1 MRENFPLRIP
11 LERNTDELGLIP
23 VGEELLMQRA
33 NVVLGAT
40 MHKWNLYLTDDD
52 AANTHQCE
60 GILYRGWAIGDWAMD
75 WAIESKLSAVLSP
88 RWRTLVAPTLLI
100 CILLY
105 AALLRFDALFKSY
118 GPYDQ
123 PRWLASMQP
132 AVGAAAAAITPD
144 WPWRRD
150 TTPYVGGDPINY
162 LKFARQMRNFYAAHV
177 REPMFPAVTKIGLR
191 LAGDADVGISVT
203 SITFGLLT
211 LVATYALGTS
221 VASPMVGLAA
231 AAMLGIDH
239 SAVYWAIGGW
249 RDELFAFFAVS
260 CAWAFLRFAR
270 HPTRANAVL
279 AGALSGGACLT
290 RITTI
295 ALIAPAVVWL
305 LMMWNSRRLRDT
317 EQTARRQ
324 GLALAVG
331 VMAVIIAPF
340 LINCAIATGDPLY
353 AINNHTD
360 FYLKREGA
368 PDVTPISAVRYSVD
382 KFESRPIAA
391 TDNAVRGIFVY
402 PFANKWVGLNL
413 WYQGLGTV
421 LAGLAITGL
430 VAWLW
435 WPEGRLLLVMFF
447 GSLVPFSMTWT
458 VLGGAEWRLT
468 FFAYAFYLIAAFWVV
483 DKAVRFARGALVE
496 RDLTAW
502 APITRHQ
509 ILRTVAIVLAL
520 VLVAGVWSFAVPY
533 ALVREAFTDGGA
545 ATIAAGPRDRWFF
558 ADGWSGLV
566 VEGNVT
572 MRVAAKP
579 GATLRIL
586 LPEARSYALT
596 LRTDPVDPSA
606 AAQQIV
612 HVSLNG
618 TRLDDLVLGWN
629 PERIG
634 EYQVTIP
641 AGIFAPGSQRLELRS
656 DNAFKLWYVRIA
668 ELLAS
673 ALSWWPLRIHG
684 SRVIP

>member
-1 MRENFPLRIP
+1 M
-11 LERNTDELGLIP
+11 
-23 VGEELLMQRA
+23 
-33 NVVLGAT
+33 
-40 MHKWNLYLTDDD
+40 
-52 AANTHQCE
+52 
-60 GILYRGWAIGDWAMD
+60 
-75 WAIESKLSAVLSP
+75 LSP

-132 AVGAAAAAITPD
+132 AIGAAAAAITPD
-144 WPWRRD
+144 WPWSRD

-191 LAGDADVGISVT
+191 LAADADVGISVT

-211 LVATYALGTS
+211 LVATYALGTA

-231 AAMLGIDH
+231 AAMLGIDRT
-239 SAVYWAIGGW
+239 AVYWAIGGW

-270 HPTRANAVL
+270 HPTRGNAVL

-305 LMMWNSRRLRDT
+305 LVMWNSPRESDLTQIARSPGLPRRSDS
-317 EQTARRQ
+317 EQTARRR
-324 GLALAVG
+324 GLAIVVG
-331 VMAVIIAPF
+331 VMAVVVAPF
-340 LINCAIATGDPLY
+340 LINCAIATGDPFY
-353 AINNHTD
+353 AINNHTN
-360 FYLKREGA
+360 FYLKREGVT
-368 PDVTPISAVRYSVD
+368 DVRPMSAVRYSVD

-402 PFANKWVGLNL
+402 PFANKWVGLNH
-413 WYQGLGTV
+413 WYPGLGTV

-468 FFAYAFYLIAAFWVV
+468 LFAYAFYLIAAFWVV
-483 DKAVRFARGALVE
+483 DSVIRFVRAALTT
-496 RDLTAW
+496 RDRQLW
-502 APITRHQ
+502 AQITGYQ
-509 ILRTVAIVLAL
+509 ILRTAAIVLAL
-520 VLVAGVWSFAVPY
+520 LLVAGIWSFAVPY
-533 ALVREAFTDGGA
+533 ALVREQFNYAGV

-572 MRVAAKP
+572 MRLAARP

-586 LPEARSYALT
+586 LPEARSYTLT
-596 LRTDPVDPSA
+596 VRTDPVDRVA

-618 TRLDDLVLGWN
+618 AHLDDLVLGWN

-634 EYQVTIP
+634 AYQVTIP
-641 AGIFAPGSQRLELRS
+641 AGMFAPGAQRLELRS

-668 ELLAS
+668 AQ
-673 ALSWWPLRIHG
+673 
-684 SRVIP
+684 